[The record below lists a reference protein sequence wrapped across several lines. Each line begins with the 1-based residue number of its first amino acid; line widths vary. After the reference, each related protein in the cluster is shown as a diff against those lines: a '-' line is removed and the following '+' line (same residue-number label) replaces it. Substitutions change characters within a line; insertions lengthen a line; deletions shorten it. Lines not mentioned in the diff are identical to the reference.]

1 MSITCYA
8 LMFLLVTTKLRYVLI
23 IADSDFIEEFAC
35 FSMFFAT
42 TNHFSCHWL
51 IEVWL
56 VYIFFNAVACLYSCL
71 HYAVTKTSSFIPH
84 FLETSVPN
92 KLSLAPCHKS
102 QFLLSPV
109 LARIA

>member
-8 LMFLLVTTKLRYVLI
+8 LMFLLVTTKLHYVLI

-71 HYAVTKTSSFIPH
+71 HYAVTKTSRYLFVLCLSKYCDSCSQDILSFTAK
-84 FLETSVPN
+84 FM
-92 KLSLAPCHKS
+92 C
-102 QFLLSPV
+102 F
-109 LARIA
+109 